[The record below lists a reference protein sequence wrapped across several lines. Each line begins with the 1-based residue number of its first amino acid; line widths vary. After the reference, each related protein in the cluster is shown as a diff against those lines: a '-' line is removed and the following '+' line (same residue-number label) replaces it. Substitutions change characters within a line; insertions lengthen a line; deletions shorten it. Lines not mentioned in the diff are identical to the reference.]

1 MHVMEHSNAAVAR
14 GEKGSPFGFGSANRI
29 PCTAF
34 TGHNIATAG
43 RLDIAA
49 SEDVK
54 LMADAGFM
62 SAVS

>member
-1 MHVMEHSNAAVAR
+1 MEHSNAAVAR
-14 GEKGSPFGFGSANRI
+14 GDKRSPFGFGSGNRT

-34 TGHNIATAG
+34 TGHPMQTAE
-43 RLDIAA
+43 RHTIAA

>member
-1 MHVMEHSNAAVAR
+1 MHVMERSNTAVAR
-14 GEKGSPFGFGSANRI
+14 GEKGSPSGFGRRNRI
-29 PCTAF
+29 QRTAF
-34 TGHNIATAG
+34 TGHNMQTAE
-43 RLDIAA
+43 RLEIAA